1 MHFIHTIVPGTKRV
15 FVGIPVDKHS
25 RKRIGELLKPIKA
38 PQKDIRWV
46 AEENWHLTLAF
57 LGDKPISEVENLL
70 RLFAE
75 TYQQEAPFQF
85 NLSKLTRFPG
95 PGGRIIALT
104 GGSTR
109 PMEIIFQNTVELLQ
123 RNKIEFARKE
133 FRPHIT
139 LGRIKKAKQVRTS
152 FFQQTDIKLD
162 VTKIRFY
169 QSTLTSSGSIYTVL
183 QEAQLN

>member
-1 MHFIHTIVPGTKRV
+1 MHFIHAIAPGAKRV

-25 RKRIGELLKPIKA
+25 RKCIGKLLKTIKA

-46 AEENWHLTLAF
+46 AEGNWHLTLAF
-57 LGDKPISEVENLL
+57 LGDKPISEVENLF

-75 TYQQEAPFQF
+75 TYQQEVPFQF